1 MSGLIFHVLIWNQH
15 FRYHQSAAANQSDF
29 RWALFSRLDMR
40 AAAMLRG
47 CESAQEET
55 SSRVG
60 AAEEGRKKEKKEG
73 GRKGD

>member
-1 MSGLIFHVLIWNQH
+1 
-15 FRYHQSAAANQSDF
+15 
-29 RWALFSRLDMR
+29 
-40 AAAMLRG
+40 MLRG

-60 AAEEGRKKEKKEG
+60 AAEEGREKEEKKEG